1 MYCYRKNIK
10 VIVVILLLVT
20 GNFANALPPFQTL
33 SGWVSCAGKG
43 LEGVVVT
50 DGLHFTQTDATG
62 KYKLTVSADASFV
75 YLSTPSGYLPPRD
88 SSTARFYQP
97 VQQGKEEAYDFQLE
111 QNLRGDLKHTC
122 MVHADAQLFKQDN
135 LKPYNQII
143 DDCASLIEC
152 DKNRDV
158 FGIDCGDLVGDKP
171 ELYSSYISS
180 LDRLDTPFYRVIGNH
195 DMKLYG
201 RSHETSYQTFEKLFG
216 PSYYSFN
223 RGKAHYIVLNDV
235 FYLARDYFYAGYLD
249 EKQLKWLEK
258 DLSYIEKGS
267 LVFVAMHIP
276 TRLEVGQ
283 IPFEYSN
290 ANIAGRV
297 SNAAFLHE
305 LLKPFRTH
313 ILTGHTH
320 YNRNLEHSD
329 NLYEHITAA
338 VCGTWWQGDVC
349 LDGTPQGYGV
359 YEVDGDNV
367 TWYFKS
373 AGFPKEHQLR
383 AYAPGAS
390 KEYPDDVIANVW
402 NWDQKWKIEWLE
414 DGKLMGEMTRV
425 SICDPAAEELCADK
439 DKLEFKW
446 ITANPNE
453 HMFHTPVKN
462 KKAFIEVRA
471 TDRFGNVYQSGLIN
485 R

>member
-1 MYCYRKNIK
+1 MYFDIK
-10 VIVVILLLVT
+10 STKIVLVT
-20 GNFANALPPFQTL
+20 LLMVL
-33 SGWVSCAGKG
+33 SGFASAFAASAVVSGRVLCEGKG
-43 LEGVVVT
+43 VEGVVVT
-50 DGLHFTQTDATG
+50 DGQYFARTDAKG
-62 KYKLTVSADASFV
+62 KYQLTISQSAPYI
-75 YLSTPSGYLPPRD
+75 YLSTPSGLVPQRQNSIPQ
-88 SSTARFYQP
+88 FYQP
-97 VQQGKEEAYDFQLE
+97 VQPGKSEGYNFKLAKNPCNDM
-111 QNLRGDLKHTC
+111 KHTF
-122 MVHADAQLFKQDN
+122 MVHADAQLFKEDN
-135 LKPYNQII
+135 LKPYNRIL
-143 DDCASLIEC
+143 DDCVSFIQSKKQEE
-152 DKNRDV
+152 V

-171 ELYSSYISS
+171 ELYPSYISS
-180 LDRLDTPFYRVIGNH
+180 LDRLDIPFYRVIGNH

-223 RGKAHYIVLNDV
+223 KGKAHYIVLNDV

-249 EKQLKWLEK
+249 EKQLAWLEK
-258 DLSYIEKGS
+258 DLSYVEKGS
-267 LVFVAMHIP
+267 LIFVAMHIP

-305 LLKPFRTH
+305 ILKPYRAH

-359 YEVDGDNV
+359 YEVNGDQLA
-367 TWYFKS
+367 WYFKS

-383 AYAPGAS
+383 AYAPGTS
-390 KEYPDDVIANVW
+390 EKYPEDVIANVW
-402 NWDQKWKIEWLE
+402 NWDQQWKVEWLE
-414 DGKLMGEMTRV
+414 DGKVMGEMIRF
-425 SICDPAAEELCADK
+425 SMCDPETEKMCADK

-446 ITANPNE
+446 IAATPNE
-453 HMFHTPVKN
+453 HMFRAPVKN
-462 KKAFIEVRA
+462 KKALIEVRA
-471 TDRFGNVYQSGLIN
+471 TDHFGTAYQSRVN
-485 R
+485 Q